1 MKVVFPEPAMPTQ
14 TMATGC
20 SEREGAL
27 LAAAE
32 LSGAWADAMVLAVG
46 MGRGGVDER
55 IHSPVVCIL
64 AVSGDGGNERGV
76 GPSGACK
83 AAVVKFLAG
92 RTR

>member
-1 MKVVFPEPAMPTQ
+1 MNVVFPEPAMPTQ
-14 TMATGC
+14 TIATGC

-55 IHSPVVCIL
+55 VYSPVMRVL
-64 AVSGDGGNERGV
+64 AVSGDVGKERGV
-76 GPSGACK
+76 SPSGAYK